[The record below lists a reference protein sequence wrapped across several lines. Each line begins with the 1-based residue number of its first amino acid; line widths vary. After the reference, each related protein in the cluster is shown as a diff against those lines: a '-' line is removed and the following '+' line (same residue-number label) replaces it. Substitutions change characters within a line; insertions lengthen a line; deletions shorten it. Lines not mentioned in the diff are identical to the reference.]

1 MSKYFK
7 LSRVKR
13 TVALCLAMVLGFVM
27 PVSASELSF
36 VDGLSSMVLSG
47 NRIYE
52 GEVQISLSDNDVSK
66 VLSGLMGISVED
78 MRALQKDSD
87 ETANVDLDDLY
98 AKDKSSGSIKGLV
111 DSLLTAAPELI
122 VYTSDT
128 GIEGVKEEIASG
140 LTSFYSNLLDF
151 NKMCQAFPY
160 RSISVKY
167 TVASYL
173 PKELNTEVNA
183 TVTFFGKDSS
193 STLNIPVHFIV
204 DKSGLLLSTSTL
216 LGSYDL
222 VTSILSVYNPNE
234 LDFPV
239 IEAKNL
245 LIERLG
251 NIEYFAYPFV
261 DEDITSDID
270 TSIDY
275 AVEQSKLGTK
285 LISELGAAYK
295 GFDTSDYV
303 KESAFGLS
311 YSLDIEECE
320 NFVID
325 ALTYTFK
332 NTSTIVPA
340 VYNAWLNYT
349 VDNELLENKLYP
361 VPMYELDCVQ
371 NAPEYVSEGDVAPSN
386 CLPYIPPTRE
396 ELVER
401 YSLSADE
408 LKSVEY
414 TVQGFLSLVL
424 SVVEGKDYYSST
436 IKEIESKVTYSED
449 CPARAALETLDDF
462 VLDEFVIEDINS
474 FSKVYSVSND
484 WVKKNFKHTYIRE
497 SLDYDLLRGTF
508 SQAEEFKFV
517 YNNDVV
523 PVTILSKVTSKPMTE
538 SAIRVNFNDVTSM
551 HIEDIPEL
559 WEYVENTVNPV
570 TDINIHYSTDFDNSS
585 SIHFISDDDDIYIPS
600 YSGYRNRVP
609 ISIERYATHYNSVLS
624 SFVVKDGVSYIDFE
638 VANSLLRLDCESV
651 CDDAGKYVA
660 VVNPDNSVYGNISA
674 FDLYTFEDV
683 KDWDDSP
690 IVLLKVRDVEK
701 FGYKVDYSYLGNID
715 ALCKKLSELVGSPVS
730 YLPYSV
736 PSSTF
741 HNIRIY
747 R

>member
-7 LSRVKR
+7 LSCVKR
-13 TVALCLAMVLGFVM
+13 IVALCLAMVLSFVM

-36 VDGLSSMVLSG
+36 ADGLSSLVLSG

-52 GEVQISLSDNDVSK
+52 GEVQISLNAGAVSE
-66 VLSGLMGISVED
+66 VIAGLMGCSVED
-78 MRALQKDSD
+78 IRAIQKDFE
-87 ETANVDLDDLY
+87 ETSVLADSDLDFIY
-98 AKDKSSGSIKGLV
+98 SKDKSSGSLKALFHSLV
-111 DSLLTAAPELI
+111 DLKSP
-122 VYTSDT
+122 
-128 GIEGVKEEIASG
+128 
-140 LTSFYSNLLDF
+140 LTSIDGTAEEVEEELRFLTTSTGLDLF
-151 NKMCQAFPY
+151 GFDAQIQKFPY
-160 RSISVKY
+160 KAINVKY
-167 TVASYL
+167 NVASYL
-173 PKELNTEVNA
+173 PKEVNTEVNA
-183 TVTFFGKDSS
+183 TVTFIGKSS
-193 STLNIPVHFIV
+193 GDTLTIPVHFIV

-222 VTSILSVYNPNE
+222 VTSILSVYDPSE

-270 TSIDY
+270 TGIDY

-285 LISELGAAYK
+285 LVSELGAAFK

-303 KESAFGLS
+303 KESDYGLS
-311 YSLDIEECE
+311 YSLDMEECE
-320 NFVID
+320 DFVID

-349 VDNELLENKLYP
+349 VDSELLEDKLYT
-361 VPMYELDCVQ
+361 VPMNELDCVQ
-371 NAPEYVSEGDVAPSN
+371 IAPEYVSEGDVAPSN
-386 CLPYIPPTRE
+386 CIQYIPPTRE

-401 YSLSADE
+401 YSLSANE

-414 TVQGFLSLVL
+414 TTQGLLSLVL

-436 IKEIESKVTYSED
+436 IKEISSKETYSED

-462 VLDEFVIEDINS
+462 DAELVKEA
-474 FSKVYSVSND
+474 SKIYSVSND
-484 WVKKNFKHTYIRE
+484 WMLKNFKHTYVRE
-497 SLDYDLLRGTF
+497 SLDFDLLKGTF
-508 SQAEEFKFV
+508 SQVEEFKFV

-523 PVTILSKVTSKPMTE
+523 PLNIVSRVSSKPMTD
-538 SAIRVNFNDVTSM
+538 SAIKVNFNDVTSM

-559 WEYVENTVNPV
+559 WDFVENTVNPV
-570 TDINIHYSTDFDNSS
+570 TDVNIHYSTDFDGS
-585 SIHFISDDDDIYIPS
+585 SIYFTSEGVDYLFG
-600 YSGYRNRVP
+600 YSNYRNMVP
-609 ISIERYATHYNSVLS
+609 ISVERHTTHYDNISAF
-624 SFVVKDGVSYIDFE
+624 FVIKDGVSYIDFN
-638 VANSLLRLDCESV
+638 VANSLLRLDCEADL
-651 CDDAGKYVA
+651 DDEGKYVA
-660 VVNPDNSVYGNISA
+660 VVSPDNSVYGQIPA
-674 FDLYTFEDV
+674 FDLYTFDDV

-715 ALCKKLSELVGSPVS
+715 ALCKKLSDLVGSPVS
-730 YLPYSV
+730 YPSYFV
-736 PSSTF
+736 TSSTF

>member
-13 TVALCLAMVLGFVM
+13 IVALCLAMVLSFVM
-27 PVSASELSF
+27 SVSASELSF
-36 VDGLSSMVLSG
+36 ADGLSSLVLSG

-52 GEVQISLSDNDVSK
+52 GEVQISLSSGAVSE
-66 VLSGLMGISVED
+66 VIAGLMGCSVED
-78 MRALQKDSD
+78 IRAIQKDFE
-87 ETANVDLDDLY
+87 ETSVLADSDLDFIY
-98 AKDKSSGSIKGLV
+98 NKDKSSGSLKALFHSLV
-111 DSLLTAAPELI
+111 DLKSP
-122 VYTSDT
+122 
-128 GIEGVKEEIASG
+128 
-140 LTSFYSNLLDF
+140 LTSIDGTAEEVEEELRFLTTSTGLDLF
-151 NKMCQAFPY
+151 DFDAQVQKFPY
-160 RSISVKY
+160 KAINVKY
-167 TVASYL
+167 NVASYL

-183 TVTFFGKDSS
+183 TVTFVGKSS
-193 STLNIPVHFIV
+193 GDTLTIPVHFIV

-222 VTSILSVYNPNE
+222 VTSILSVYDPSE

-270 TSIDY
+270 TGIDY

-285 LISELGAAYK
+285 LVSELGAAFE

-303 KESAFGLS
+303 KESDYGLS
-311 YSLDIEECE
+311 YSLDMEECE
-320 NFVID
+320 DFVVD

-349 VDNELLENKLYP
+349 VDSELLEDKLYT
-361 VPMYELDCVQ
+361 VPMNELDCVQ
-371 NAPEYVSEGDVAPSN
+371 IAPEYVPEGDVAPSN
-386 CLPYIPPTRE
+386 CMPYIPPTRE

-401 YSLSADE
+401 YSLSANE

-414 TVQGFLSLVL
+414 TTQGLLSLVL

-436 IKEIESKVTYSED
+436 IKEISLKETYSED

-462 VLDEFVIEDINS
+462 DAELVKEA
-474 FSKVYSVSND
+474 SKVYSVSND
-484 WVKKNFKHTYIRE
+484 WVKKNFKHTYVRE
-497 SLDYDLLRGTF
+497 SLDFDLLKGTF
-508 SQAEEFKFV
+508 SQVEEFKFV

-523 PVTILSKVTSKPMTE
+523 PLNIISKVSSKPMTD
-538 SAIRVNFNDVTSM
+538 SAIKVNFNDVTSM

-559 WEYVENTVNPV
+559 WDYVENTVNPV
-570 TDINIHYSTDFDNSS
+570 TDVNIHYSTDFVTSPFYLEDGLHTSVLA
-585 SIHFISDDDDIYIPS
+585 
-600 YSGYRNRVP
+600 YSGYMNYVP
-609 ISIERYATHYNSVLS
+609 VSIERHSTHYSGETMV
-624 SFVVKDGVSYIDFE
+624 FKVVDGVSYMDFDF
-638 VANSLLRLDCESV
+638 ANSLLRLDCEADL
-651 CDDAGKYVA
+651 DDEGKYVA
-660 VVNPDNSVYGNISA
+660 VVSPDNTTYGNIPA
-674 FDLYTFEDV
+674 FDLYTFDDV

-690 IVLLKVRDVEK
+690 VLMLKVRDVEK
-701 FGYKVDYSYLGNID
+701 FGYKIDYSYLGTID
-715 ALCKKLSELVGSPVS
+715 SLVSKVSELYGSVVS
-730 YLPYSV
+730 YPEYV
-736 PSSTF
+736 TCPATF